1 MRAVCFKKYTELL
14 FNYSNCSDAAPA
26 ASLLRGCV
34 AAAAAA
40 LPMRGCVAAAAA
52 SMLRCCLV
60 DAAA

>member
-34 AAAAAA
+34 SVGVAS
-40 LPMRGCVAAAAA
+40 PMHDCVAVAAA
-52 SMLRCCLV
+52 SMLRRCV
-60 DAAA
+60 APAAA